1 MMIIGCDLHTRY
13 QQVAMVDTETGELV
27 ERRLEH
33 ENGEA
38 KSFYAGLSGP
48 VRVGIE
54 ATGHTHWFEAMLA
67 EFGHELWMGDAAKI
81 RAAVVRKQKTDARDA
96 THLLDMLSSGR
107 FPKIWRPS
115 LGERDL
121 RQLLWHR
128 QKLVWMRG
136 AVKNQMHA
144 LAMGEGMCRK
154 KKLFTAKGRKE
165 FEALALGPWASY
177 RRQELLRMFDELQ
190 ASVTRLDQAVE
201 QAAQDQ
207 PLAVRLMTH
216 PGVGP
221 VTSLAFALIIGPID
235 RFERSKQVVSY
246 LGLNPQEHSSG
257 GRQRLGSISKQGNPM
272 MRSLLVEA
280 GHTAAR
286 FDPHLKRVYQRLK
299 FRRGAAVAKV
309 AVARKLA
316 VRMYWML
323 RDTAD
328 YAQLVRMQGSP
339 GGTLVVKRTSL
350 A

>member
-13 QQVAMVDTETGELV
+13 QQIAMVNMDTGDLV

-38 KSFYAGLSGP
+38 RAFYSALQGS

-54 ATGHTHWFEAMLA
+54 ATGYTHWFEAMLA
-67 EFGHELWMGDAAKI
+67 ELGHELWMGDAAKI

-96 THLLDMLSSGR
+96 AHLLDLLCANR
-107 FPKIWRPS
+107 FPRIWRPS
-115 LGERDL
+115 PEERDL
-121 RQLLWHR
+121 RQLIWHR

-136 AVKNQMHA
+136 AMKNQMHA
-144 LAMGEGMCRK
+144 LAMGEGVCRK
-154 KKLFTAKGRKE
+154 QKLFTVKGRAE
-165 FEALALGPWASY
+165 LEALALGPWASY
-177 RRQELLRMFDELQ
+177 RRQELLRMFDEMQ
-190 ASVTRLDQAVE
+190 AAVNKLDQAVE
-201 QAAQDQ
+201 QAAKAQ

-221 VTSLAFALIIGPID
+221 VTSLAFVLTLGPVA
-235 RFERSKQVVSY
+235 RFAYSKQVVSY

-257 GRQRLGSISKQGNPM
+257 GKQRLGAISKQGNPM

-286 FDPHLKRVYQRLK
+286 FDPALKRMYQRLK
-299 FRRGAAVAKV
+299 FRRGASVAKV

-323 RDTAD
+323 RSTAD

-339 GGTLVVKRTSL
+339 WATLVENSPSL
-350 A
+350 G

>member
-1 MMIIGCDLHTRY
+1 MIIGCDLHTRY
-13 QQVAMVDTETGELV
+13 QQVAMLDTESGELV

-33 ENGEA
+33 ESGEA
-38 KSFYAGLSGP
+38 RTFYAALAGR

-67 EFGHELWMGDAAKI
+67 ELGHELWMGDAAKI

-96 THLLDMLSSGR
+96 AHLLDLLCSDR

-115 LGERDL
+115 GEERDL
-121 RQLLWHR
+121 RQLVWHR

-144 LAMGEGMCRK
+144 LAMGEGVCRK
-154 KKLFTAKGRKE
+154 KKLFTTKGRKE
-165 FEALALGPWASY
+165 LEALTLGPWASY

-190 ASVTRLDQAVE
+190 ASVARLDQAVE
-201 QAAQDQ
+201 QAAKSQA
-207 PLAVRLMTH
+207 LAVRLMTH

-221 VTSLAFALIIGPID
+221 VTSLAFVLIIGPVE
-235 RFERSKQVVSY
+235 RFQRSKQVVSY

-257 GRQRLGSISKQGNPM
+257 GKQRLGSISKQGNPM
-272 MRSLLVEA
+272 LRSLLVEA

-286 FDPHLKRVYQRLK
+286 FDPQLQRVYQRLK
-299 FRRGAAVAKV
+299 FRRGASVAKV

-323 RDTAD
+323 RSTAD

-339 GGTLVVKRTSL
+339 GGTLVGKRTSFV
-350 A
+350 

>member
-13 QQVAMVDTETGELV
+13 QQIAMLDTETGELV

-33 ENGEA
+33 ESGEA
-38 KSFYAGLSGP
+38 RAFYSALAGA

-67 EFGHELWMGDAAKI
+67 ELGHELWMGDAAKI

-96 THLLDMLSSGR
+96 AHRLELMCSER

-115 LGERDL
+115 PEERDL
-121 RQLLWHR
+121 RQLVWHR

-144 LAMGEGMCRK
+144 LAMGEGVCRK

-165 FEALALGPWASY
+165 LEGLALGPWASY

-190 ASVTRLDQAVE
+190 ASVARLDQAVE
-201 QAAQDQ
+201 QAAKSQ
-207 PLAVRLMTH
+207 PLAARLMTH

-221 VTSLAFALIIGPID
+221 VTSLAFVLIIGPVN
-235 RFERSKQVVSY
+235 RFAGSRKVVSY

-257 GRQRLGSISKQGNPM
+257 GKQRLGSISKQGNPM

-286 FDPHLKRVYQRLK
+286 FDPQLRRVYQRLK
-299 FRRGAAVAKV
+299 FRRGASVAKV

-323 RDTAD
+323 RSTAD

-339 GGTLVVKRTSL
+339 WATLVENSSSL
-350 A
+350 G

>member
-1 MMIIGCDLHTRY
+1 ML
-13 QQVAMVDTETGELV
+13 DTETGELV

-38 KSFYAGLSGP
+38 RAFYGALAGP

-54 ATGHTHWFEAMLA
+54 ATGYTHWFEALLA
-67 EFGHELWMGDAAKI
+67 ELGHELWMGDAARI

-96 THLLDMLSSGR
+96 AHLLDLLREGR

-115 LGERDL
+115 PGERDL
-121 RQLLWHR
+121 RQLVWHR

-136 AVKNQMHA
+136 AVKNQLHA
-144 LAMGEGMCRK
+144 LAMGEGVCRK

-165 FEALALGPWASY
+165 LEGLALGRWASY
-177 RRQELLRMFDELQ
+177 RRQELLRMFDEMAVATAQ
-190 ASVTRLDQAVE
+190 LDVAVA
-201 QAAQDQ
+201 QAAKSQ
-207 PLAVRLMTH
+207 PLAARLMTH

-221 VTSLAFALIIGPID
+221 VTSLAFVLIIGPVE
-235 RFERSKQVVSY
+235 RFEHSKQVVSY
-246 LGLNPQEHSSG
+246 LDLNPQEHSSG
-257 GRQRLGSISKQGNPM
+257 GKQRLGSISKQGNPM

-286 FDPHLKRVYQRLK
+286 FDPQLKRMYQRLK

-323 RDTAD
+323 RSTAD

-339 GGTLVVKRTSL
+339 WATLVENSPSL
-350 A
+350 G

>member
-13 QQVAMVDTETGELV
+13 QQIAMVDTDTGELV

-33 ENGEA
+33 ESGEA
-38 KSFYAGLSGP
+38 RAFYAGLKGA

-54 ATGHTHWFEAMLA
+54 ATGHTAWFEALLS
-67 EFGHELWMGDAAKI
+67 ELGHELWMGDAAKI

-96 THLLDMLSSGR
+96 AHLLDMLCTNR

-115 LGERDL
+115 LAERDL

-144 LAMGEGMCRK
+144 LAMGEGVCRK
-154 KKLFTAKGRKE
+154 KKLFTKKGRVELEGLK
-165 FEALALGPWASY
+165 LGPWASY

-190 ASVTRLDQAVE
+190 SSVDRLDQAVE
-201 QAAQDQ
+201 LAARSE

-221 VTSLAFALIIGPID
+221 ITSLAFVLVMGPIE

-286 FDPHLKRVYQRLK
+286 LDPQLKRVYQRLK
-299 FRRGAAVAKV
+299 FRRGASVAKV
-309 AVARKLA
+309 AIARKLA

-323 RDTAD
+323 RSTAD
-328 YAQLVRMQGSP
+328 YAQLVRMRGSSWA
-339 GGTLVVKRTSL
+339 TLVEDSPSL
-350 A
+350 G

>member
-13 QQVAMVDTETGELV
+13 QQIAMLDTETGELV

-38 KSFYAGLSGP
+38 RVFYGALVGA

-67 EFGHELWMGDAAKI
+67 ELGHELWIGDAAKI

-96 THLLDMLSSGR
+96 AHLLELLCSER

-115 LGERDL
+115 GAERDL
-121 RQLLWHR
+121 RQLVWHR

-144 LAMGEGMCRK
+144 LAMGEGVCRK

-165 FEALALGPWASY
+165 LEGLALGPWASY

-190 ASVTRLDQAVE
+190 ASVARLDQAVE
-201 QAAQDQ
+201 QAANSQA
-207 PLAVRLMTH
+207 LAARLMTH

-221 VTSLAFALIIGPID
+221 VTSLAFVLIIGPVN
-235 RFERSKQVVSY
+235 RFQHSKQVVSY

-257 GRQRLGSISKQGNPM
+257 GKQRLGSISKQGNPM

-286 FDPHLKRVYQRLK
+286 FDPQLRRVYQRLK

-323 RDTAD
+323 RSTAD

-339 GGTLVVKRTSL
+339 WGTLVKNSPSL
-350 A
+350 S